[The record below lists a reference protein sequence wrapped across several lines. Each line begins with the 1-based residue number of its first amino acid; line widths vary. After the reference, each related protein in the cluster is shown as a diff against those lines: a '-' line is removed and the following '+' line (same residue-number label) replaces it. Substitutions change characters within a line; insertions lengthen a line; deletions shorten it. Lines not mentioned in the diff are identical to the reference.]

1 MDKEKRYYDV
11 EELMRLD
18 KEKEFIPL
26 TFDGMFKGLF
36 KKDLN
41 LLKDFILSQLGTDI
55 DSDMCNIQLLDSE
68 LFKDKYN
75 EYQKTVDICVEM
87 NNILINVEI
96 NREYFK
102 NVEKRNFIF
111 ADKLYTMMLKRG
123 DDVEELENKIFVQ
136 INLNAIDKYDENHN
150 KLTFGTDKVVFYGLD
165 SGIVYNSNKFVLVK
179 YLEYYRDMYYNKGEK
194 LDEASLWLVL
204 FTCKSFLEMYNIL
217 GKLFD
222 DDRREQFIRNVIHMN
237 NDKAIFEDWEI
248 EKLNELVKYTTEKN
262 LKKDA
267 EKEGQEKGF
276 KQGVKEGIKE
286 GIEKGREESNFE
298 IIKRMLNENLEIE
311 LIMKL
316 TNKSKEE
323 ILKVKSF
330 LE

>member
-1 MDKEKRYYDV
+1 MKKEKKYYNGEDMV
-11 EELMRLD
+11 KLD

-41 LLKDFILSQLGTDI
+41 LLKDFILSQLATDI

-68 LFKDKYN
+68 LARDKYN

-102 NVEKRNFIF
+102 NVEKRNFLF
-111 ADKLYTMMLKRG
+111 ADKLNTMMLKRG
-123 DDVEELENKIFVQ
+123 DGIEELENKIFIQ

-150 KLTFGTDKVVFYGLD
+150 KLAFGTDKVVFYGLN

-179 YLEYYRDMYYNKGEK
+179 YLEYYRDVYYNKDEK
-194 LDEASLWLVL
+194 LEESSLWLVL
-204 FTCKSFLEMYNIL
+204 FTSKSFLEMYNIL

-222 DDRREQFIRNVIHMN
+222 DDRR
-237 NDKAIFEDWEI
+237 
-248 EKLNELVKYTTEKN
+248 
-262 LKKDA
+262 
-267 EKEGQEKGF
+267 
-276 KQGVKEGIKE
+276 
-286 GIEKGREESNFE
+286 
-298 IIKRMLNENLEIE
+298 
-311 LIMKL
+311 
-316 TNKSKEE
+316 
-323 ILKVKSF
+323 
-330 LE
+330 

>member
-1 MDKEKRYYDV
+1 MDKEKKYYDV

-111 ADKLYTMMLKRG
+111 ADK
-123 DDVEELENKIFVQ
+123 
-136 INLNAIDKYDENHN
+136 
-150 KLTFGTDKVVFYGLD
+150 
-165 SGIVYNSNKFVLVK
+165 
-179 YLEYYRDMYYNKGEK
+179 
-194 LDEASLWLVL
+194 
-204 FTCKSFLEMYNIL
+204 
-217 GKLFD
+217 
-222 DDRREQFIRNVIHMN
+222 
-237 NDKAIFEDWEI
+237 
-248 EKLNELVKYTTEKN
+248 
-262 LKKDA
+262 
-267 EKEGQEKGF
+267 F
-276 KQGVKEGIKE
+276 KCN
-286 GIEKGREESNFE
+286 R
-298 IIKRMLNENLEIE
+298 
-311 LIMKL
+311 
-316 TNKSKEE
+316 
-323 ILKVKSF
+323 
-330 LE
+330 